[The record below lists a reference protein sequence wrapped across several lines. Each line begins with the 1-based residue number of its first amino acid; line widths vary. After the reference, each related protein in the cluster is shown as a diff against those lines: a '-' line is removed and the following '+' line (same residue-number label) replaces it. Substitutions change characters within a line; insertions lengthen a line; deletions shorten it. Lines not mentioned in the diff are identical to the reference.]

1 MTHLGRFSPEH
12 PEQRV
17 TLSLQSPLMGC
28 TPKNPLAVMS
38 GQIKEMLVNNSN
50 QIQKNGN
57 KKQYTYQALQYNIK
71 RGS

>member
-1 MTHLGRFSPEH
+1 
-12 PEQRV
+12 
-17 TLSLQSPLMGC
+17 
-28 TPKNPLAVMS
+28 MS

-57 KKQYTYQALQYNIK
+57 KKQYTYQVLQYNIK

>member
-1 MTHLGRFSPEH
+1 
-12 PEQRV
+12 
-17 TLSLQSPLMGC
+17 
-28 TPKNPLAVMS
+28 MS